1 MKNTPTAQAVNHAAR
16 IISFV
21 IRDKSRAKQIETEIN
36 SGTYSSIDDVMFKIR
51 QLVGDMPGMSKY
63 IQNAKQ
69 ALELHSTLK

>member
-21 IRDKSRAKQIETEIN
+21 IRDKNRAKQIETEIN